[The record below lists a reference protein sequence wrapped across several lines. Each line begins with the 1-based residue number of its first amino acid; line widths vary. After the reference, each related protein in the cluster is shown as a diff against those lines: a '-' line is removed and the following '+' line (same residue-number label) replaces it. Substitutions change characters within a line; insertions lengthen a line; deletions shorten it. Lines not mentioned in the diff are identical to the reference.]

1 MLTPPPSCDPDAIV
15 LSFPVPKEQAGLR
28 LDRFICL
35 RIPRLSRTRANEI
48 VRSCAFFADG
58 RKRRASD
65 RVREGETVLL
75 VRPAMRE
82 PRAPMH
88 YAVLYEDADVV
99 VVDKPAGLP
108 MHPTATY
115 HRHTLQKLME
125 RDYGDDAPMFCH
137 RLDRET
143 SGIVICSKH
152 TAAEVELKRRFER
165 REVGKRYVAIVRGE
179 MANDRGVIDAPM
191 RGAEDGP
198 HVRMVI
204 AEDGLP
210 AVTEWQVIERRRGA
224 SLVSLHPE
232 TGRQHQLRV
241 HLASMG
247 HPIVGDKL
255 YGPEGVQP
263 FLDAIDDG
271 LTDELLGRL
280 GHPRHALH
288 AHRLEIPHPR
298 TGALLEIE
306 APFPPDLVKLW
317 DDPEP
322 PLRGEPTI
330 GWDELWRAPH
340 EE

>member
-1 MLTPPPSCDPDAIV
+1 MLTPPPGCDPDAIV

-48 VRSCAFFADG
+48 VQSCAFFPDG

-82 PRAPMH
+82 PHTPMH

-115 HRHTLQKLME
+115 HRHTLLKLME
-125 RDYGDDAPMFCH
+125 RDYGDEAPMFCH

-152 TAAEVELKRRFER
+152 TTAEVELKRRFER

-179 MANDRGVIDAPM
+179 MENERGVIDAPM

-204 AEDGLP
+204 ADDGLP
-210 AVTEWQVIERRRGA
+210 AVTEWHLLERRRGA

-241 HLASMG
+241 HLASIG

-271 LTDELLGRL
+271 LTDALLGRL

-317 DDPEP
+317 DDPAR
-322 PLRGEPTI
+322 PLRGEPAI
-330 GWDELWRAPH
+330 GWDDLWRSPNDD
-340 EE
+340 